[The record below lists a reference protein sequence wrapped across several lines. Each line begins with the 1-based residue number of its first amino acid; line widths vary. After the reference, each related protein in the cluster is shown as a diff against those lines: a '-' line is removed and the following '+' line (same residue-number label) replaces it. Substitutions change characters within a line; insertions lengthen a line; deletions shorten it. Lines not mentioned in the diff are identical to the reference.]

1 MSKEVYITCE
11 ANGPAWAEKAADRH
25 RPGGDLYVPGNR
37 VRVEHGEV
45 PCFGSACPN
54 SDAYGRSESGYKIIV
69 ENDRR
74 R

>member
-1 MSKEVYITCE
+1 MSKELYSTCE
-11 ANGPAWAEKAADRH
+11 ANGPVWAEKIADRH

-45 PCFGSACPN
+45 PCFSSALPN
-54 SDAYGRSESGYKIIV
+54 SDAYGRTEPGYHIIV

-74 R
+74 